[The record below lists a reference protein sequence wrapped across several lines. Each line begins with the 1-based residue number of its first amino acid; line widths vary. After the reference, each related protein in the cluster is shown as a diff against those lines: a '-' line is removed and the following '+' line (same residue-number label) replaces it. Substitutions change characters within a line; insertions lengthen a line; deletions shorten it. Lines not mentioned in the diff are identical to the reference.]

1 MGHLLAEGE
10 VKNTY
15 GTGSFILMNIGNKPK
30 ISELGLLTTL
40 LYNSNKSPKE
50 PIYAL
55 EGAIETAGVVVNWLK
70 NNMKFFSNY
79 KELETL
85 YESVNSSGGVF
96 FVPAFSGLYSPHW
109 DNTASGTIFGLSMQT
124 QKGHFIRAAYEAI
137 SFRTTEVI
145 ENLEKDAKIKIK
157 ALKVDGG
164 LSESVHFLQ
173 TQADILNKDVIRQK
187 EKEITIIGSAIA
199 AGLEKSTNIWESANE
214 ISKLLK
220 FDKTFSSELNNDE
233 RINLRKKWDKAVS
246 RAKNWH

>member
-15 GTGSFILMNIGNKPK
+15 GTGSFILMNIGDKPQ
-30 ISELGLLTTL
+30 ISKLGLLTTL
-40 LYNSNKSPKE
+40 LYNSNKNPNK

-55 EGAIETAGVVVNWLK
+55 EGAIETAGIVVNWLK
-70 NNMKFFSNY
+70 NNMKFFDSY
-79 KELETL
+79 KELEML
-85 YESVNSSGGVF
+85 YESVNSSGGVI
-96 FVPAFSGLYSPHW
+96 FVPAFGGLYSPHW

-124 QKGHFIRAAYEAI
+124 QKGHLIRAAYEAI

-145 ENLEKDAKIKIK
+145 ENLEKDSNKEIK

-164 LSESVHFLQ
+164 LSESRHFLE
-173 TQADILNKDVIRQK
+173 TQANILNKNVIRQN

-199 AGLEKSTNIWESANE
+199 AGLEKNTNMWKDTDE

-220 FDKTFSSELNNDE
+220 FENHFKSELNDKE
-233 RINLRKKWDKAVS
+233 RNLLREKWNKAVS

>member
-1 MGHLLAEGE
+1 MGHLLSEGE

-30 ISELGLLTTL
+30 ISQLGLLTTL
-40 LYNSNKSPKE
+40 LYNSNKSPNE

-85 YESVNSSGGVF
+85 YESVNSSGGVI

-124 QKGHFIRAAYEAI
+124 QKGHLIRAAYQAI

-145 ENLEKDAKIKIK
+145 ENLEKDSGIYIKS
-157 ALKVDGG
+157 LKVDGG
-164 LSESVHFLQ
+164 LSESIDFLQ

-199 AGLEKSTNIWESANE
+199 AGLEKSINIWDSPKE

-220 FDKTFSSELNNDE
+220 FDKTFKSKIVDSE
-233 RINLRKKWDKAVS
+233 RFILREKWNKAVS